1 MFVLSELLPFAE
13 PTESE
18 RVSLSKTQMTQEAE
32 QSLPVRWRV
41 KNGLFAYV
49 SSMGGDH
56 GHSKLSMPDWRQ
68 WKTQGTPLE
77 FTQQRLAARGL
88 KDPWA
93 RSVFLPMCDIFLT
106 SPYILCDLT
115 LLPVFLSCHFPFVCS
130 NEAWRYSGGFARA
143 VTLSEVLLRGFK
155 WGFAAF
161 TVALAIEYTMFPPK
175 KGGH

>member
-1 MFVLSELLPFAE
+1 MFVKISSACFHHLSYLH
-13 PTESE
+13 
-18 RVSLSKTQMTQEAE
+18 
-32 QSLPVRWRV
+32 
-41 KNGLFAYV
+41 
-49 SSMGGDH
+49 MGGDH
-56 GHSKLSMPDWRQ
+56 GHSKMSMPDWRQ
-68 WKTQGTPLE
+68 WKVEGTPLE

-93 RSVFLPMCDIFLT
+93 R
-106 SPYILCDLT
+106 
-115 LLPVFLSCHFPFVCS
+115 

-143 VTLSEVLLRGFK
+143 VTLSEVLFRGFK